1 MPAKGPLQSF
11 QVFGS
16 KKTATAVAHS
26 KRGIGLS
33 KTLEPVLLLGKE
45 GIAGVDIRVPVK
57 GGGHVAQTYA
67 VLQSISKTL
76 FADYQK
82 YVDEA
87 SKKEIK
93 DILIQCHWNRLIA
106 DPCR

>member
-16 KKTATAVAHS
+16 KKT
-26 KRGIGLS
+26 
-33 KTLEPVLLLGKE
+33 EPVLLLGKE
-45 GIAGVDIRVPVK
+45 VDIRVPVK

-82 YVDEA
+82 YVDLA

-106 DPCR
+106 DPCRSGANKFGGTGAPDRYQMSYG